1 MMGSGSMNL
10 GITVSADCSS
20 CIGSNCVAIW
30 TGFVGIVIDGVD
42 CVDGVGGVLGTD
54 DLVDC

>member
-20 CIGSNCVAIW
+20 CIGSTCAAIW
-30 TGFVGIVIDGVD
+30 NGFVSFVIDAVD
-42 CVDGVGGVLGTD
+42 CIDGVGGALGTD
-54 DLVDC
+54 DL